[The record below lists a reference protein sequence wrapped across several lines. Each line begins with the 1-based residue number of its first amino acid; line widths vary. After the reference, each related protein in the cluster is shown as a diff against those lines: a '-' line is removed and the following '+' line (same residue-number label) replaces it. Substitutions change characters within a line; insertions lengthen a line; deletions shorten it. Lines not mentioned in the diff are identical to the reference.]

1 MRIRGAVE
9 IEPDTEVKLIRK
21 GIIRQ
26 VSELRY
32 SSKYEYIKLHTI
44 SIVILSICILSVLLK
59 LQVLLLKI

>member
-26 VSELRY
+26 VSELHN
-32 SSKYEYIKLHTI
+32 SSQYEYIILHTI
-44 SIVILSICILSVLLK
+44 NIVI
-59 LQVLLLKI
+59 